1 MKSNLFIFLFSL
13 LVITSFAQETQIKG
27 FNDVQVGHLSAPGS
41 TSQGFAV
48 GQFDLFITSRIN
60 DNITFLAETVFE
72 WDSDNNAWRLDV
84 ERVMARYSFT
94 NLVNISAGKFHTPF
108 GYWNN
113 AYHHGALIQPTIQRP
128 NIVRFE
134 DEGGFLP
141 IHQVGLQL
149 DGSIPSKLNLGY
161 NLLLSNGQ
169 SQGNSGG
176 NFDHKSSMAINWSVN
191 MEPVDGLKFIVSG
204 LANRIP
210 AGTITYQQQSQKT
223 PVPLLEDSYYQM
235 YNASVAYFLG
245 SLPIELC
252 AEYYT
257 VSNKMATSGSSSMN
271 GFFGYIGFNKYKITP
286 YAVYNNIRFQ
296 QGEQFF
302 QKNDL
307 DGITGGLR
315 YSISPKAIVKLEYT
329 RETTQLLNTQDLI
342 RAQFAIG
349 F

>member
-1 MKSNLFIFLFSL
+1 MKMKSIFLLFILFAFSL
-13 LVITSFAQETQIKG
+13 GGFAQETQIKG
-27 FNDVQVGHLSAPGS
+27 FNDVQVGNQS
-41 TSQGFAV
+41 SQGNSSHGFAV

-60 DNITFLAETVFE
+60 DNTTFLAETVFE
-72 WDSDNNAWRLDV
+72 WDSENNTWVIDV
-84 ERVMARYSFT
+84 ERVIARYSFT
-94 NLVNISAGKFHTPF
+94 NVINVSAGKFHTPF

-141 IHQVGLQL
+141 VHQVGLQL
-149 DGSIPSKLNLGY
+149 DGTFASKLNIGY
-161 NLLLSNGQ
+161 NVLLSNGQ

-176 NFDHKSSMAINWSVN
+176 NFDHKSSMAVNWAVN
-191 MEPVDGLKFIVSG
+191 MEPLDGLKFVVSG
-204 LANRIP
+204 LSNRIP
-210 AGTITYQQQSQKT
+210 AGTTTYQGNT
-223 PVPLLEDSYYQM
+223 LLEDSFYQM

-252 AEYYT
+252 AEYYN
-257 VSNKMATSGSSSMN
+257 VSNQMASVGTTRLN
-271 GFFGYIGFNKYKITP
+271 GFFGYIGFNKYKIVP
-286 YAVYNNIRFQ
+286 YAVYNNIRYDAT
-296 QGEQFF
+296 EKFF
-302 QKNDL
+302 TKDDL

-329 RETTQLLNTQDLI
+329 RETTQSIGSLDLI

>member
-1 MKSNLFIFLFSL
+1 MKLKSNILILLFSAL
-13 LVITSFAQETQIKG
+13 ASISFAQETQIKG
-27 FNDVQVGHLSAPGS
+27 FNDVQVGNLSVPGG
-41 TSQGFAV
+41 TTQGFAA

-60 DNITFLAETVFE
+60 DNTSFLAETVFE
-72 WDSDNNAWRLDV
+72 WDSENNTWVIDV
-84 ERVMARYSFT
+84 ERVIARYSFSNT
-94 NLVNISAGKFHTPF
+94 VNLSVGKFHTPF

-141 IHQVGLQL
+141 IHQVGLQF
-149 DGSIPSKLNLGY
+149 DGTFASKLNLGY
-161 NLLLSNGQ
+161 NVMVSNGQ

-176 NFDHKSSMAINWSVN
+176 TFDRKGSMALNWSVN
-191 MEPVDGLKFIVSG
+191 MEPIDGLKFIVSG
-204 LANRIP
+204 LSNRIP
-210 AGTITYQQQSQKT
+210 AGSTTYQN
-223 PVPLLEDSYYQM
+223 VVLAEDSFYQM

-245 SLPIELC
+245 SLPLELC
-252 AEYYT
+252 AEYYN
-257 VSNKMATSGSSSMN
+257 VSNQMTTSGTTRLN
-271 GFFGYIGFNKYKITP
+271 GFFGYIGFNKYKIVP

-302 QKNDL
+302 EKNDL

-329 RETTQLLNTQDLI
+329 QETTQFLGTQDLI